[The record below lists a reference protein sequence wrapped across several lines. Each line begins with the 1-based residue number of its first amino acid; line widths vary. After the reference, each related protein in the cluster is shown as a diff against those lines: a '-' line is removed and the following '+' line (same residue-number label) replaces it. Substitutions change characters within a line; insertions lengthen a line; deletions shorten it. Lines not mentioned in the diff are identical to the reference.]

1 MNTFAALTP
10 LTIGLFVLANLL
22 IVGGVIYLVVAIL
35 TTRRPHV
42 AGWPMVAGIFVLA
55 AAVASHA
62 FL

>member
-1 MNTFAALTP
+1 MNFFATMTP
-10 LTIGLFVLANLL
+10 LTIALFALAHTLV
-22 IVGGVIYLVVAIL
+22 VGGIIYLGVAL
-35 TTRRPHV
+35 YTTRRPHV